1 MAAYRFKKS
10 ITKLLDRRPRDVSAS
25 KLLRLDL
32 ADLTAITN
40 IQVEREPAL
49 QLDINGAP
57 TTEVLR
63 TFTGKPIF
71 TDKSKEMVTLD
82 VTFFVRTSEIQKLS
96 AERGANI
103 DLMSMGLVK
112 PIDDQT
118 VVTLATA
125 MINIGSLTPAN
136 IRAQISADG
145 SPDIA
150 NIQNDAQPPGE
161 NEDLLFPIRTSLK
174 FSLDDVYEPI
184 GRNFNDLIIDLR
196 IVFGL
201 FRSSPEPGVI
211 GTPIEGSTFTLPY
224 MIENDLRAYYTVK
237 NPVKISA
244 FASSLDQSLITIEKP
259 SFSNASKVKILRR
272 ELRDGR
278 QPGAFIEVRQI
289 DFLRDTD
296 TQIDES
302 YTETFIDGDPNI
314 DPDSPAVPV
323 DNTVRYQYRAVP
335 VGQRGAETIVFQD
348 AFTDPITQA
357 NFEIGSNL
365 RVLPDILS
373 ENGRLRQV
381 GHSVHDSSLL
391 DPGPLLV
398 DNTSDIALVS
408 YYNSQGAV
416 TVEISNLQEA
426 AAIDILRRDL
436 TKYEDEFHPVPE
448 ISPLSKPYHVTAE
461 LESDARITY
470 ADTTT
475 VEGHLYEYAVR
486 SYTSNG
492 LVQISQDKTQIQF
505 RDNRLLVDDLNLT
518 VSHSENLEENTAVL
532 DISISAPNGITS
544 LVNALLGTREPNSRQ
559 SPFFQDIIENRE
571 SLPPL
576 FLPVVRRLNLVT
588 GEERKFSS
596 LTLDAS
602 KFEDL
607 NPRAE
612 GAELPSVFSFRFT
625 DNDLQPG
632 NSYRYEVLVNS
643 RLPLS
648 LLPSKFFVK
657 DNIRRPYIFQ
667 PAKIQNPIFLQR
679 GILPPT
685 RADNEFLSAQD
696 INVGPDR
703 LLNRLTQEDPF
714 EVGITAT
721 RQVVPATAPII
732 VPSLPEFNLVAPT
745 ARKTRQSALELEWSV
760 SGDRSKL
767 DYFQVVATDE
777 YASPFHANQGCRRS
791 QIVALV
797 PAQSVASTFRI
808 ETKLER
814 LKESDYRQFTPP
826 PPNPAGVEA
835 PIPPMSVL
843 QNLVDTKRVAV
854 SRAFDVIAVY
864 HEGAVRKTIS
874 MRTETPTRVISPIS
888 SRISATSKVNIPPKY
903 ALSPN
908 IALATQMSS
917 EEISLEDIAGEIAAQ
932 QDRHRGKGNLGGGQT
947 QVYDGRVNMGGDQEQ
962 AQHQRGYGILGNKNK
977 AAMKDRRAQAQKG
990 KVHGGNQGNRQ
1001 VDNDAPPWWQQ

>member
-10 ITKLLDRRPRDVSAS
+10 ITKILDRRPGNTSAK

-32 ADLTAITN
+32 ADLTAISN

-71 TDKSKEMVTLD
+71 TDKTKEIVVLD
-82 VTFFVRTSEIQKLS
+82 VTFFVRTGMIQRMS
-96 AERGANI
+96 ADRGANI
-103 DLMSMGLVK
+103 DLMSIGLVK
-112 PIDDQT
+112 PVDDQT
-118 VVTLATA
+118 VVTLSTA
-125 MINIGSLTPAN
+125 MINIGNLTRAN
-136 IRAQISADG
+136 IQAQLSTA
-145 SPDIA
+145 DIA
-150 NIQNDAQPPGE
+150 NIQNDALPPGE
-161 NEDLLFPIRTSLK
+161 QEDLLFPIRTSLK
-174 FSLDDVYEPI
+174 FSLADAYEPV
-184 GRNFNDLIIDLR
+184 GQNFNDLGTDLML
-196 IVFGL
+196 VFGL
-201 FRSSPEPGVI
+201 FKSSTEPGRV
-211 GTPIEGSTFTLPY
+211 GTPIEGSTFTVPY
-224 MIENDLRAYYTVK
+224 MLENDLRAYYTVK

-296 TQIDES
+296 TQITEG
-302 YTETFIDGDPNI
+302 YTETFTDGDPNI

-323 DNTVRYQYRAVP
+323 DNTVRHQYRAVP
-335 VGQRGAETIVFQD
+335 VGQHGAETIVFQD

-365 RVLPDILS
+365 RVLPDILA
-373 ENGRLRQV
+373 ENGKLKQV

-398 DNTSDIALVS
+398 DNTSDIAIVS
-408 YYNSQGAV
+408 YYNSAGAV
-416 TVEISNLQEA
+416 TLEISNLQEA

-448 ISPLSKPYHVTAE
+448 ISPLSKPYHLTAE

-470 ADTTT
+470 TDTTT
-475 VEGHLYEYAVR
+475 AEGHLYEYAVR
-486 SYTSNG
+486 SYTSKG
-492 LVQISQDKTQIQF
+492 LAQISQDKTQIQF
-505 RDNRLLVDDLNLT
+505 RDNRLLVGDLSLS
-518 VSHSENLEENTAVL
+518 VSDTQNPEENTVVL
-532 DISISAPNGITS
+532 DILISAPNGITS

-559 SPFFQDIIENRE
+559 TPFFQDIIENRKN
-571 SLPPL
+571 LPPL

-596 LTLDAS
+596 LTLDAP

-607 NPRAE
+607 TPRGE
-612 GAELPSVFSFRFT
+612 GVGLPNVFNFRFT

-648 LLPSKFFVK
+648 LLPNKFFVK

-685 RADNEFLSAQD
+685 RSGNEFLTAQD
-696 INVGPDR
+696 ITAGPDR

-732 VPSLPEFNLVAPT
+732 VPSLPGFDFATPT
-745 ARKTRQSALELEWSV
+745 ARKTRQSALELKWDV
-760 SGDRSKL
+760 SGDRSTL

-777 YASPFHANQGCRRS
+777 YASPFHADQGCRRS

-797 PAQSVASTFRI
+797 PAQSEASSFRI

-814 LKESDYRQFTPP
+814 LKESDYGQFTPP
-826 PPNPAGVEA
+826 PPNPAGAEA

-843 QNLVDTKRVAV
+843 QRLVDRKRVAV
-854 SRAFDVIAVY
+854 TRTLAVTAVF
-864 HEGAVRKTIS
+864 HDGAVRKTITKS
-874 MRTETPTRVISPIS
+874 TTPTGIISPIS
-888 SRISATSKVNIPPKY
+888 SRISASSKVNIPPKY
-903 ALSPN
+903 ARSPN
-908 IALATQMSS
+908 IALATKMSA
-917 EEISLEDIAGEIAAQ
+917 EEVSLERIAREMAVQ
-932 QDRHRGKGNLGGGQT
+932 QDRGQGQGNLGAGQS
-947 QVYDGRVNMGGDQEQ
+947 QVHDGRVNMGGNRTAE
-962 AQHQRGYGILGNKNK
+962 
-977 AAMKDRRAQAQKG
+977 KDRNAKEQKG
-990 KVHGGNQGNRQ
+990 KVRGGNKGNREEN
-1001 VDNDAPPWWQQ
+1001 NDAPPWWQQ